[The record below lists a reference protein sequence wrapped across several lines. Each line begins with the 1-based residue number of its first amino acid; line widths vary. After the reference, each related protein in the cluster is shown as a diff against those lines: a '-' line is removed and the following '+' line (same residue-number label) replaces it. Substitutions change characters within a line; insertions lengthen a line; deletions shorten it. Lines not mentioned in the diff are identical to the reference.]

1 MLERWQ
7 PEHVLERRQ
16 PEHLQERQSEHVL
29 ERGQPE
35 YVLGRRQ
42 PEHLQ
47 ERRQPGPVLE
57 RRQPEHVLGRRQPEH
72 LQERRQ
78 PGPVLEWR
86 QPKHLLKD
94 IQLQQLSQ
102 QLFQERRFERVEQK
116 QYLCIL
122 QELRRK
128 HPEMEGLKSS
138 GIDAK
143 QLDLSKYKSEV
154 LIVADN
160 GQQHEELPSQ
170 QQITT
175 HEKFRLAMQGLIDMF
190 AKLRILSII
199 VQTPERSYG
208 VWLLI

>member
-1 MLERWQ
+1 M
-7 PEHVLERRQ
+7 
-16 PEHLQERQSEHVL
+16 
-29 ERGQPE
+29 
-35 YVLGRRQ
+35 
-42 PEHLQ
+42 
-47 ERRQPGPVLE
+47 
-57 RRQPEHVLGRRQPEH
+57 LGRRQPEH

-102 QLFQERRFERVEQK
+102 QLFQERRFERVKQK
-116 QYLCIL
+116 QYLGIL

-143 QLDLSKYKSEV
+143 QLDLSEYKSEV

-160 GQQHEELPSQ
+160 GQQHEELPAQ
-170 QQITT
+170 QQIST
-175 HEKFRLAMQGLIDMF
+175 HEKFRLAMQGLLDMF
-190 AKLRILSII
+190 AKLRILSIV
-199 VQTPERSYG
+199 VQTPEWSYG
-208 VWLLI
+208 VWLLIWNKPKDRLHALRLNKEHLFIQDCNKCKLSNLRIDH